1 MHPSELKN
9 RALVAANAAEL
20 SGFTFTA
27 KALLAIAKSC
37 AEDAAGD
44 VLQDAAENAR
54 WPARRSASTG
64 IVQTEDALS

>member
-27 KALLAIAKSC
+27 RALLAIAKSC
-37 AEDAAGD
+37 AEEVAVN
-44 VLQDAAENAR
+44 VLQDAAADPR
-54 WPARRSASTG
+54 WSARRPGNSGVAQSEG
-64 IVQTEDALS
+64 ALV

>member
-27 KALLAIAKSC
+27 QALLAIAKSC
-37 AEDAAGD
+37 AEEAAENVLHDAA
-44 VLQDAAENAR
+44 ANAR
-54 WPARRSASTG
+54 WPARRSTSMG
-64 IVQTEDALS
+64 IVQTKDALF

>member
-27 KALLAIAKSC
+27 QALLAIAKSC
-37 AEDAAGD
+37 AEEAAGN
-44 VLQDAAENAR
+44 VLQDAVANERGFAKL
-54 WPARRSASTG
+54 SAS
-64 IVQTEDALS
+64 